1 MSKKAQ
7 MLKKLLK
14 LFTEDNQPAADKH
27 TLDLSAAALLVEV
40 MRADHTIDADEQHE
54 LSQVLNELFQL
65 TANEISE
72 LLQQAEHA
80 SEQASDLFQFTDV
93 VHKHFS
99 TEQKFDL
106 LTGLWR
112 IAYAS
117 AGIDKYEE
125 HIIRRIAELLY
136 MPHSE
141 FIRAKLTA
149 RPEL

>member
-1 MSKKAQ
+1 
-7 MLKKLLK
+7 
-14 LFTEDNQPAADKH
+14 
-27 TLDLSAAALLVEV
+27 
-40 MRADHTIDADEQHE
+40 
-54 LSQVLNELFQL
+54 
-65 TANEISE
+65 
-72 LLQQAEHA
+72 
-80 SEQASDLFQFTDV
+80 
-93 VHKHFS
+93 
-99 TEQKFDL
+99 

-141 FIRAKLTA
+141 FIRAKLIA